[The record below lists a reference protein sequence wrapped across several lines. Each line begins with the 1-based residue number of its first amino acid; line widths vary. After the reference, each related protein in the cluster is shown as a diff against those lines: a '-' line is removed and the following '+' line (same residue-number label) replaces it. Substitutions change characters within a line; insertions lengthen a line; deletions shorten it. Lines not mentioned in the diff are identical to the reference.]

1 MSKPTI
7 IVTGS
12 NGQLGSELK
21 DLSVSLPDFEWIFT
35 TRENLNLA
43 KEEDIQKLFE
53 QYQPAWFV
61 NCAAYTLVD
70 KAESEKEESLAAN
83 AVAPGIIARECAKN
97 GTKLIHVSTDYVF
110 HGDGTKPYQPED
122 LTNPVN
128 FYGETKLQGEQNAL
142 SNNPETIIIRTSW
155 VYSSYGKNFV
165 KTMRNLM
172 ASRSDLNVVADQKG
186 TPTYAK
192 DLAQAIIS
200 IIQSSKQTWGVY
212 HFSNVGEITWF
223 DFAEAIR
230 DISSLDCNVHPIP
243 TTDFPTPAKR
253 PAYSVL
259 DKSKIEENYA
269 VVLRDWKESLT
280 ECIGIL
286 DKN

>member
-1 MSKPTI
+1 MAKPTI

-43 KEEDIQKLFE
+43 KEADIQKLFE

-83 AVAPGIIARECAKN
+83 AVAPGLIAKECAKN

-122 LTNPVN
+122 PTNPVN

-200 IIQSSKQTWGVY
+200 IIQSSAQTWGVY
-212 HFSNVGEITWF
+212 HFSNAGEITWF

-230 DISSLDCNVHPIP
+230 DISLLDCDVHPIP

-286 DKN
+286 DNN